1 MNTAP
6 ACRSGRQKKYSVADI
21 YAEATRMLQDE
32 MQELKNRPLNVKEA
46 AKMQE
51 LGKTISKL
59 VLKEMKVI

>member
-1 MNTAP
+1 
-6 ACRSGRQKKYSVADI
+6 
-21 YAEATRMLQDE
+21 MLQDE

>member
-1 MNTAP
+1 MNTA
-6 ACRSGRQKKYSVADI
+6 QKKYSVADV
-21 YAEATRMLQDE
+21 YAEATRMLREEVQG
-32 MQELKNRPLNVKEA
+32 LKNRPLNTREE